1 MRVEKVNFIP
11 PIKLYTSEYN
21 RNFPQEKVFFFS
33 EKMSDKK
40 KERKNKKPRKCKRE
54 KGGSTEAVFS
64 AFFVLFF
71 LPRAYI
77 FSPSIIFK
85 IRR

>member
-21 RNFPQEKVFFFS
+21 RNFPQEKVFFS

-40 KERKNKKPRKCKRE
+40 KREKIRSRGSARERKGEAQKP
-54 KGGSTEAVFS
+54 
-64 AFFVLFF
+64 FFLLSLFFFF

>member
-21 RNFPQEKVFFFS
+21 RNFPQEKVFFFFS

-40 KERKNKKPRKCKRE
+40 KREKIRSRGSARERKGEAQKP
-54 KGGSTEAVFS
+54 
-64 AFFVLFF
+64 FFLLSLFFF